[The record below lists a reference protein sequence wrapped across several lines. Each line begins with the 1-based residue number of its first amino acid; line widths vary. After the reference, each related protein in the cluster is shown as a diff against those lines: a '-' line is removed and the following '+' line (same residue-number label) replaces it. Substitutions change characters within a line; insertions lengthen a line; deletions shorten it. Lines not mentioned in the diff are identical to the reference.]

1 MRMYLDILEKIIC
14 DVTESDKRLESLTVI
29 MEVFKN
35 IPSSAIDS
43 KSIERILKQ
52 LSIKPTFEFDSRK
65 VETCEEEIRK
75 NILYRISAFTDTGKK
90 ADIKKADTLFDL
102 YERIDRYCTEK
113 EKDESRQ
120 TSVVKEKEN
129 RNDHRQTRIWLLMGL
144 LFVICFVKIDN
155 ADGRWRVM
163 APEDALVQIV
173 NTLPQALLVM
183 SVGKYV
189 DKRLLN

>member
-1 MRMYLDILEKIIC
+1 MYLDILKNIIC
-14 DVTESDKRLESLTVI
+14 DATESDKRLESLAVI

-52 LSIKPTFEFDSRK
+52 LSIKLTFEFDSRK
-65 VETCEEEIRK
+65 VEICEEEIRK
-75 NILYRISAFTDTGKK
+75 NILYRISAFSGTGKK
-90 ADIKKADTLFDL
+90 ADVKKAETLFDL
-102 YERIDRYCTEK
+102 YERIDRYCTDK
-113 EKDESRQ
+113 EKNGSRQ
-120 TSVVKEKEN
+120 TRVVKQKEN
-129 RNDHRQTRIWLLMGL
+129 GKDYHQTRIWLLMGL

-155 ADGRWRVM
+155 VDGHWRVM

-173 NTLPQALLVM
+173 NTLPQALLVL